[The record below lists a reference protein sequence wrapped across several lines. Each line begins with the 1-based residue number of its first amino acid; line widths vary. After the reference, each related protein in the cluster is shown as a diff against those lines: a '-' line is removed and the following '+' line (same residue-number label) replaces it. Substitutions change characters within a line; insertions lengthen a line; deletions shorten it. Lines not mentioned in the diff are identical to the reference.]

1 MQHAAVL
8 YIFLC
13 LVMVDSNCNFSVSR
27 KTLLCL
33 TIPQIGVLLAVG
45 DVPVTALFVLSPH
58 YVVSSRGSR
67 DELNMNLPAERE
79 RQRERAR
86 QREKVHRMK
95 TGVRSF
101 LIEVQVF
108 DP

>member
-8 YIFLC
+8 YIILC
-13 LVMVDSNCNFSVSR
+13 LVMVDANCNFFVSR

-45 DVPVTALFVLSPH
+45 NVPVTALFALSPH

-79 RQRERAR
+79 TERESKRER
-86 QREKVHRMK
+86 E
-95 TGVRSF
+95 GSS
-101 LIEVQVF
+101 E
-108 DP
+108 